1 MYANWL
7 HPFAVHGRSRKKRG
21 KIAMKIFASL
31 CWITQSLN
39 SRIKTAAKSLNIPW
53 QSGSWMRNDCT
64 VFFCGGKRFQ
74 WTMMNAFY
82 ARCTKHK
89 TNAPAGDGNAETR
102 NTERYE
108 WGVHLRRRIFSPV
121 FCVSFDFIWLMKC
134 CISLDLV
141 KSNHFFYS
149 GRTRWERNKY
159 YTCTTQIDG
168 VGVAQKPFPVFFC
181 LRRGLRCAVHIHLF
195 YSTENYCA
203 SAITNV
209 IKYVNLSTLK

>member
-1 MYANWL
+1 MTVRYF
-7 HPFAVHGRSRKKRG
+7 FAVANGSNERWWMHFTPGVQSIKQTPQPVMEMLKHG
-21 KIAMKIFASL
+21 
-31 CWITQSLN
+31 T
-39 SRIKTAAKSLNIPW
+39 
-53 QSGSWMRNDCT
+53 RND
-64 VFFCGGKRFQ
+64 
-74 WTMMNAFY
+74 MNEVYIY
-82 ARCTKHK
+82 A
-89 TNAPAGDGNAETR
+89 AGF
-102 NTERYE
+102 
-108 WGVHLRRRIFSPV
+108 FSPV